1 MHQLTLYVNCIGC
14 REIDICSATSG
25 ATLAEGTKCRF
36 LVPADI
42 KKHLF
47 PFFSTERGTC
57 ILIFR
62 CYCMLFLKGYFISFL
77 PVQYC
82 LLVPLPKNKKKM
94 LTYWFSMCIL
104 NVSCILMEHCLVGL
118 RS

>member
-47 PFFSTERGTC
+47 PKNFPQ
-57 ILIFR
+57 
-62 CYCMLFLKGYFISFL
+62 KGVRVF
-77 PVQYC
+77 
-82 LLVPLPKNKKKM
+82 
-94 LTYWFSMCIL
+94 
-104 NVSCILMEHCLVGL
+104 
-118 RS
+118 